1 MFLTSPI
8 PVIYRLITGKYFTSG
23 LPRSIPTL
31 ARARPVLL
39 STLIVLSTKEET
51 TAKKV
56 FIKEESRRRL
66 G

>member
-1 MFLTSPI
+1 MLPTSPI
-8 PVIYRLITGKYFTSG
+8 PVIYRLITNKHFTLG

-39 STLIVLSTKEET
+39 STPIVLPTKEE
-51 TAKKV
+51 AVAEKV